1 MKNKLFLIFLLL
13 IITGLVLYISP
24 VLGYSF
30 ADQNEFL
37 NSTRNTIGYSENQG
51 NIGLLIARVINALL
65 GLVGAVFL
73 ILIIYGGFTYM
84 TSGAEEG
91 KIKKAKLIITKA
103 IIGFII
109 IMAAYSITYFVASTI
124 ENATQPAGQTCPG
137 TCAESNCGECTDL
150 GQISCPAEAPHCC
163 DCRNAQ

>member
-1 MKNKLFLIFLLL
+1 MKNKLFLIFLVL
-13 IITGLVLYISP
+13 IISGLFLYFSP
-24 VLGYSF
+24 AFGYSF
-30 ADQNEFL
+30 ANQNEFL

-51 NIGLLIARVINALL
+51 NLGLIIARVINALL
-65 GLVGAVFL
+65 GLVGAGFL

-84 TSGAEEG
+84 TSAAEEA
-91 KIKKAKLIITKA
+91 KIKKAKQIISKA

-137 TCAESNCGECTDL
+137 TCAQENCASCPDL
-150 GQISCPAEAPHCC
+150 GQLSCPAESPHCC
-163 DCRNAQ
+163 DCR